1 MALPKSTEPPL
12 SPTHCYAQI
21 PCQHEEGCVV
31 LPFYR
36 HHTTPFCR
44 RRWAMI
50 TIAFLLLLSA
60 LVYVFWPSDPM
71 VKVAR
76 LRLDKIRIHTLPII
90 NIDLSL
96 YVTLRVR
103 NVDVYSMDFRSLDVA
118 VKYKGKRLGHAR
130 SDHGHVRALGS
141 SYVDAEI
148 DLRGI
153 SVLSDVVS
161 LLEDLGRGTVPFDT
175 VTEVSGK
182 LGLLFLGFPLK
193 NWFFLPPFPTYF
205 PVLLSYPVL
214 VITSLPMI
222 PGDEDCM
229 CCEELNVAKLSCEV
243 LVNTHNQTIVRQ
255 TCYPEVN

>member
-1 MALPKSTEPPL
+1 MAPPKSTEPPL

-31 LPFYR
+31 LPFHR
-36 HHTTPFCR
+36 HPTTPFCR
-44 RRWAMI
+44 RWPMI
-50 TIAFLLLLSA
+50 TTVFLLLLLLSA

-71 VKVAR
+71 IKVVG

-118 VKYKGKRLGHAR
+118 VRYKGKRLGHVR

-153 SVLSDVVS
+153 SVLSGVVS

-182 LGLLFLGFPLK
+182 LGLLFFGFPLK
-193 NWFFLPPFPTYF
+193 AR
-205 PVLLSYPVL
+205 V
-214 VITSLPMI
+214 
-222 PGDEDCM
+222 
-229 CCEELNVAKLSCEV
+229 SCEV

-255 TCYPEVN
+255 TCYPERLRAPLLQHKLKDSLGALLRLSMHRKARASGILCTHQM

>member
-36 HHTTPFCR
+36 HPTTPFCR
-44 RRWAMI
+44 RRWPMI
-50 TIAFLLLLSA
+50 TIAFLLLFSA

-71 VKVAR
+71 VKVVR
-76 LRLDKIRIHTLPII
+76 LRLDKIHIHTLPII

-161 LLEDLGRGTVPFDT
+161 LLEDLARGTVPFDT

-182 LGLLFLGFPLK
+182 LGLLFFGFPLK
-193 NWFFLPPFPTYF
+193 
-205 PVLLSYPVL
+205 
-214 VITSLPMI
+214 
-222 PGDEDCM
+222 
-229 CCEELNVAKLSCEV
+229 AKLSCEV
-243 LVNTHNQTIVRQ
+243 LVNTLNQTIVRQ
-255 TCYPEVN
+255 TCYPEVSWHYSL

>member
-1 MALPKSTEPPL
+1 MAPPKSTEPPL

-31 LPFYR
+31 LPFHR
-36 HHTTPFCR
+36 HPTTPFCR
-44 RRWAMI
+44 RWPMI
-50 TIAFLLLLSA
+50 TTVFLLLLLLSA

-71 VKVAR
+71 IKVVG

-118 VKYKGKRLGHAR
+118 VRYKGKRLGHVR

-153 SVLSDVVS
+153 SVLSGVVS

-182 LGLLFLGFPLK
+182 LGLLFFGFPLK
-193 NWFFLPPFPTYF
+193 AR
-205 PVLLSYPVL
+205 V
-214 VITSLPMI
+214 
-222 PGDEDCM
+222 
-229 CCEELNVAKLSCEV
+229 SCEV

-255 TCYPEVN
+255 TCYPER